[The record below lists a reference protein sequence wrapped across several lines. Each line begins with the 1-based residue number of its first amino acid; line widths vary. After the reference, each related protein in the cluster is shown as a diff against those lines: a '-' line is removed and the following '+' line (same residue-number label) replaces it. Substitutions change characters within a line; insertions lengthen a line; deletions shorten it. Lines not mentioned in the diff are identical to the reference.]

1 MQSINVHADFTR
13 LTGPIK
19 PMHSVN
25 NGPTSSRGMS
35 NAQYF
40 TEAGFPFAR
49 NHDAA
54 FLASYG
60 GSHTVDIIAIFP
72 DFDADENDP
81 ASYDFQLTDEYC
93 ERIQSTGSKV
103 FYRLGNKIEHE
114 SKKYGAIPPKDF
126 AKWARICEHIIRHLN
141 EGWADGHHMGI
152 EYWEIWNEP
161 NLTPQC
167 WTGTP
172 AEFYELY
179 TVAATHLKKCFPQL
193 KIGGPA
199 VTRVTARDWVE
210 GFFKYITADGRK
222 VPLDFFSFHR
232 YACQPK
238 EYGDHARI
246 ARELADSYG
255 YTDTELILNEWN
267 YVNDWYQSEK
277 YYSTIPS
284 LKGSAFVACSLI
296 EAQHSPMDHFMYYDA
311 RRATLWNG
319 LFHHIHNRPEK
330 PYWPMYAW
338 NVLYKLGGEAAAASD
353 DERVRIAAA
362 QNGDATEAAVM
373 ISYYMDHDSIDGSG
387 TEAEAA
393 ELTLNWKGFA
403 SPAGVRAEYYVLDAA
418 HDLTFV
424 SAETFCGEDAMH
436 AFSLPLYTTILV
448 KLKKI

>member
-1 MQSINVHADFTR
+1 MQNIHVNADFTR
-13 LTGPIK
+13 LTGRVK

-25 NGPTSSRGMS
+25 NGPAASRGMANDS
-35 NAQYF
+35 YF

-54 FLASYG
+54 FCAQYG
-60 GSHTVDIIAIFP
+60 GSHTVDIINIFP
-72 DFDADENDP
+72 NFDADENDP

-93 ERIQSTGSKV
+93 ERIMATGTKV

-114 SKKYGAIPPKDF
+114 SKKYGSHPPKDF
-126 AKWARICEHIIRHLN
+126 AKWARICEHIIRHMN
-141 EGWADGHHMGI
+141 EGWADGHHMNI

-161 NLTPQC
+161 EGKNC

-172 AEFYELY
+172 EQFYELY
-179 TVAATHLKKCFPQL
+179 AVAATHLKKCFPHL

-199 VTRVTARDWVE
+199 AVSVLNKTWVDGFMQRLTR
-210 GFFKYITADGRK
+210 DGER
-222 VPLDFFSFHR
+222 VPMDFYSFHR
-232 YACQPK
+232 YDSNPSIFG
-238 EYGDHARI
+238 YLARV
-246 ARELADSYG
+246 AREVMDSYG

-267 YVNDWYQSEK
+267 YVDDWSHSEK

-311 RRATLWNG
+311 RRGTPWNG

-338 NVLYKLGGEAAAASD
+338 NQLYKLGGEAAAASD

-373 ISYYMDHDSIDGSG
+373 ISYYTDHDSIDGTG
-387 TEAEAA
+387 TEAETV
-393 ELTLNWKGFA
+393 ELTLTWNGFA
-403 SPAGVRAEYYVLDAA
+403 SPAGVRAVYHLLDAS
-418 HDLTFV
+418 HDMEPILTETV
-424 SAETFCGEDAMH
+424 RGSLAEHTFR
-436 AFSLPLYTTILV
+436 LPLYTTVMITLE
-448 KLKKI
+448 KI